1 MNSPIC
7 EPRRDLDSRRSAL
20 PAAGA
25 PSTHPRAAPSTQ
37 ESKRGGRLL
46 PSQRTFQV
54 ARAPGKLQ
62 CPRLN
67 LANTCATV
75 TEDVFFFFSF
85 SFFFLFLR
93 RPSSTGERQR
103 TAAPRS
109 PALHPLTSS
118 PPPAGRQ
125 PPGREPLGRLSAPG
139 SPGDSGR
146 RRARR
151 GGRWGGSSQPRR
163 PLTCKVTAAQ
173 EEEEERE
180 EEGRK
185 APRCPCSCCGGCSS
199 PRLSVSGGGCLVAFP

>member
-1 MNSPIC
+1 MRP
-7 EPRRDLDSRRSAL
+7 PRTPGLHPVPKSRGMEGGCYPARRPFKLLGL
-20 PAAGA
+20 PASFNVQD
-25 PSTHPRAAPSTQ
+25 STWQ
-37 ESKRGGRLL
+37 RLV
-46 PSQRTFQV
+46 PQS
-54 ARAPGKLQ
+54 PKMS
-62 CPRLN
+62 
-67 LANTCATV
+67 
-75 TEDVFFFFSF
+75 FFFFF
-85 SFFFLFLR
+85 FPFFFLFLR

-139 SPGDSGR
+139 SRGDSGR

-173 EEEEERE
+173 EEEEEGE
-180 EEGRK
+180 KEGRK
-185 APRCPCSCCGGCSS
+185 APRCPCSCCRGRSS

>member
-1 MNSPIC
+1 MRP
-7 EPRRDLDSRRSAL
+7 PRTPGLHPVPKSRGAEGGCYPARRPFKLLEL
-20 PAAGA
+20 PQA
-25 PSTHPRAAPSTQ
+25 SMSKTQ
-37 ESKRGGRLL
+37 LGRYLCHSHRRCL
-46 PSQRTFQV
+46 FS
-54 ARAPGKLQ
+54 
-62 CPRLN
+62 
-67 LANTCATV
+67 
-75 TEDVFFFFSF
+75 FSF

-173 EEEEERE
+173 EEEEEGE

-185 APRCPCSCCGGCSS
+185 APRCPCSCCRGRSS